1 MKVMQSRYF
10 SFFLLI
16 SFFFLNVNKS
26 FSEDEFPPL
35 DFNKDQNEIVQNALT
50 SCKDVN
56 FENLLNSRK
65 AKLGVNEP
73 DKSINKKKKLDNSLG
88 IEVSRSIETIYTPEQ
103 SLNNVNKLLSSIKD
117 DRLYPAIKYYIIK
130 DFAFYE
136 SGLCKSLKNH
146 FDTYKVYKEF
156 YSKTKNKELDPI
168 YENQNNLNFFYKNS
182 SSARKRLL
190 LAIQSKKRLLE
201 KEQFLLENLKIFKKT
216 YI

>member
-1 MKVMQSRYF
+1 MHSHYF

-16 SFFFLNVNKS
+16 SFFFLHFNKS

-35 DFNKDQNEIVQNALT
+35 DLNKDQNEIVQNALT

-65 AKLGVNEP
+65 EKLGISEP
-73 DKSINKKKKLDNSLG
+73 DKTINKKKQLDNSLG

-103 SLNNVNKLLSSIKD
+103 SLDNVNKILSSIKD

-136 SGLCKSLKNH
+136 HGLCKSLKNH

-156 YSKTKNKELDPI
+156 YLKTKNKELDPI
-168 YENQNNLNFFYKNS
+168 YENEHNLSFFYKNS
-182 SSARKRLL
+182 SNAQKRLL
-190 LAIQSKKRLLE
+190 LAIQSKGRLLE
-201 KEQFLLENLKIFKKT
+201 KEKFLLKNLKIFKEKF
-216 YI
+216 I

>member
-1 MKVMQSRYF
+1 MQSRYF

-88 IEVSRSIETIYTPEQ
+88 IEVSRSIETIYTPKQ
-103 SLNNVNKLLSSIKD
+103 SLDNVKKILSSIKD

-156 YSKTKNKELDPI
+156 YLKTKNKELDPI
-168 YENQNNLNFFYKNS
+168 YENENNLTFFYKNS

-190 LAIQSKKRLLE
+190 LAIQSRKRLLE

>member
-1 MKVMQSRYF
+1 MKDMQSRYF

-16 SFFFLNVNKS
+16 IFFFFNINKS
-26 FSEDEFPPL
+26 FSEDEFPSL
-35 DFNKDQNEIVQNALT
+35 DLNKDQNKIVQNALT

-65 AKLGVNEP
+65 EKLGVSEP
-73 DKSINKKKKLDNSLG
+73 DKTINKKKQLDNSLG
-88 IEVSRSIETIYTPEQ
+88 IEVSRSIETIYTPKQ
-103 SLNNVNKLLSSIKD
+103 SLDNVNKILSSIKD

-156 YSKTKNKELDPI
+156 YLKTKNKELDPI
-168 YENQNNLNFFYKNS
+168 YENENNLNFFYKNS

-190 LAIQSKKRLLE
+190 LAIQSRKRLLE

>member
-1 MKVMQSRYF
+1 MQNRYF

-16 SFFFLNVNKS
+16 SLFFLNVNKS

-35 DFNKDQNEIVQNALT
+35 DLNKDQNEIVQNTLT

-65 AKLGVNEP
+65 EKLGVSEP

-103 SLNNVNKLLSSIKD
+103 SLNNVNKILSSIKD

-156 YSKTKNKELDPI
+156 YLKTKNKELDPI
-168 YENQNNLNFFYKNS
+168 YENENNLNFFYKNS

-190 LAIQSKKRLLE
+190 LAIQSRKRLLE

>member
-1 MKVMQSRYF
+1 MQNRF
-10 SFFLLI
+10 FNLFLLI
-16 SFFFLNVNKS
+16 SIFFLSINKS
-26 FSEDEFPPL
+26 FSEDEFTSL
-35 DFNKDQNEIVQNALT
+35 DLDKDQNKIVQKALE

-56 FENLLNSRK
+56 YENLLNTRK
-65 AKLGVNEP
+65 EKLGVSEP
-73 DKSINKKKKLDNSLG
+73 DKTINKKKQLDNSLG

-103 SLNNVNKLLSSIKD
+103 SLDNVNKILSSIKD

-136 SGLCKSLKNH
+136 NGLCKSLNNH
-146 FDTYKVYKEF
+146 FDTYNVYKDF
-156 YSKTKNKELDPI
+156 FLKTKNKELDPI
-168 YENQNNLNFFYKNS
+168 YENEHNLNFFYKNS

-201 KEQFLLENLKIFKKT
+201 KEQYLLKNLIIFNET

>member
-1 MKVMQSRYF
+1 MQNRYF

-16 SFFFLNVNKS
+16 SLFFLNVNKS

-35 DFNKDQNEIVQNALT
+35 DLNKDQNEIVQNALT

-65 AKLGVNEP
+65 EKLGVSEP
-73 DKSINKKKKLDNSLG
+73 DKSINKKKELDNSLG

-103 SLNNVNKLLSSIKD
+103 SLDNVNKILSSIKD

-156 YSKTKNKELDPI
+156 YLKTKNKELDPI
-168 YENQNNLNFFYKNS
+168 YENENNLNFFYKNS

-190 LAIQSKKRLLE
+190 LAIQSRKRLLE

>member
-1 MKVMQSRYF
+1 MQSHYF

-16 SFFFLNVNKS
+16 SFFFLNLNES
-26 FSEDEFPPL
+26 FSEDEYLPL
-35 DFNKDQNEIVQNALT
+35 DLNKEQNEIVQNALT

-65 AKLGVNEP
+65 EKLGVSEP
-73 DKSINKKKKLDNSLG
+73 DKTINKKKQLDNSLG

-103 SLNNVNKLLSSIKD
+103 SLDNVNKILSSIKD

-156 YSKTKNKELDPI
+156 YLKTKNKELDPI
-168 YENQNNLNFFYKNS
+168 YENENNLNFFYKNS

-201 KEQFLLENLKIFKKT
+201 KEQFLLENLKIFKES

>member
-1 MKVMQSRYF
+1 MQNRYF

-16 SFFFLNVNKS
+16 SLFFLNVNKS
-26 FSEDEFPPL
+26 FSEDEFPSL
-35 DFNKDQNEIVQNALT
+35 DLNKDQNEIVQNTLT

-65 AKLGVNEP
+65 EKLGVSEP
-73 DKSINKKKKLDNSLG
+73 DKTINKKKELDNSLG

-103 SLNNVNKLLSSIKD
+103 SLDNVNKILSSIKD

-156 YSKTKNKELDPI
+156 YLKTKNKELDPI
-168 YENQNNLNFFYKNS
+168 YENENNLNFFYKNS

-190 LAIQSKKRLLE
+190 LAIQSRKRLLE

>member
-1 MKVMQSRYF
+1 MQRRYF

-35 DFNKDQNEIVQNALT
+35 DLNKDQNEIVQNALK

-65 AKLGVNEP
+65 EKLGVSEP
-73 DKSINKKKKLDNSLG
+73 DKSINKKKRLDNSLG

-156 YSKTKNKELDPI
+156 YLKTKNKELDPI
-168 YENQNNLNFFYKNS
+168 YENENNLNFFYKNS

-190 LAIQSKKRLLE
+190 LAIQSRKRLLE